1 MLKGIRL
8 MHNEQSRGILHGM
21 RLDCEADVYC
31 FKNVGNTALDTHRLG
46 ALAAAAL
53 FHAALHPH
61 APPVQR

>member
-1 MLKGIRL
+1 

-21 RLDCEADVYC
+21 RLDFETDVYC
-31 FKNVGNTALDTHRLG
+31 FKYVGNTALDTYRLG